1 MNFGFNS
8 KVRVG
13 AAKYLVQSEDH
24 GRAHP
29 FLDTIVYVSG
39 RVVYKRSFD
48 YREFAGATE
57 AGVLTQMLQER
68 LAQQHREVIAEL
80 EAGTLLNRGQDKQKA
95 PSVPENAESQD
106 GLEVRLLNP
115 KSWIAAGNA
124 VLEIE
129 LSAKNPKQR
138 IGIADVQA
146 YLEQDRVRTP
156 CAQARADAKGRATLK
171 FAVPANVA
179 EGAYLVV
186 RASDGLRYGELRFRL
201 KLKGVDKTPA
211 PVSR

>member
-1 MNFGFNS
+1 
-8 KVRVG
+8 
-13 AAKYLVQSEDH
+13 
-24 GRAHP
+24 
-29 FLDTIVYVSG
+29 
-39 RVVYKRSFD
+39 
-48 YREFAGATE
+48 
-57 AGVLTQMLQER
+57 MLQER